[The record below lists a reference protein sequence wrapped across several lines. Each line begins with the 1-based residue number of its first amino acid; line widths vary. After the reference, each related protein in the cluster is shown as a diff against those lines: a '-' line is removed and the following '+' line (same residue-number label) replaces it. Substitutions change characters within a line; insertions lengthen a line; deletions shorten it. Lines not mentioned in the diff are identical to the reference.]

1 VNGSTQIGWRTRAA
15 VHASLRLVAISVT
28 VVLFIAAVLAAIFV
42 GQPGLVAVGLCAVV
56 GLVLLGITVA
66 THLFT
71 LRHVDLMMAG
81 MGADFLLKLL
91 AIILAIFIAR
101 KISGLDPYV
110 LFGTMLALILVQT
123 IAFPVA
129 LARARIPLIE
139 TEGETSTSDS

>member
-1 VNGSTQIGWRTRAA
+1 MNGSTQIGPRTRAA

-81 MGADFLLKLL
+81 MGEDFLLKLM
-91 AIILAIFIAR
+91 AINLAIFIAGR
-101 KISGLDPYV
+101 NDRLGSYV
-110 LFGTMLALILVQT
+110 LFVSILDLILVQT

>member
-1 VNGSTQIGWRTRAA
+1 MNGSTQIGWRTRAA

-71 LRHVDLMMAG
+71 LRHVDLLGKFQGWTPTCFSA
-81 MGADFLLKLL
+81 
-91 AIILAIFIAR
+91 
-101 KISGLDPYV
+101 PCW
-110 LFGTMLALILVQT
+110 
-123 IAFPVA
+123 P
-129 LARARIPLIE
+129 
-139 TEGETSTSDS
+139 